1 MQNARLDESK
11 AGVKISGTNINNLRY
26 ADDITLM
33 AESKEE
39 LRSLLMKEKE
49 ESEEPGFILNIQKT
63 RIMASGTITS
73 WQIDRKKWKLTDFI
87 FQDSKINA
95 DSDASMLQSTVS
107 QMVRHN
113 LVTENHKQ
121 QRTMVMMYSKIEKG

>member
-49 ESEEPGFILNIQKT
+49 ESEESGFILNIQKN

-73 WQIDRKKWKLTDFI
+73 RQIDGNKWKLTDFI

-95 DSDASMLQSTVS
+95 DNDASMLQSMVS

-121 QRTMVMMYSKIEKG
+121 QRTMVVMYSKIEKG